1 MLKFNNKLWCIS
13 SNRPCAILKSQG
25 FLSARPAAGGA
36 ETLTWEDTL
45 YIDYLILQ
53 VETGWDRYIHVR
65 IYRDLHGNASVSS
78 VQLNK
83 SADDVIGYF

>member
-1 MLKFNNKLWCIS
+1 MLTFNNKLWCIS
-13 SNRPCAILKSQG
+13 SNRPCDVFTSQG
-25 FLSARPAAGGA
+25 AGGA

-65 IYRDLHGNASVSS
+65 IYRDLHGDASVSS